1 MKSCLNF
8 APLAALVFVF
18 CFSLHAAGQGPT
30 VDLDDVSLYAGC
42 TLTFGSFTS
51 VQGGTTVVTGSVFG
65 SLDVDSI
72 FAGGSLESNGFDST
86 RGEVFFNGDI
96 MGFGGPGSIIDGP
109 VTSAAG
115 SIEIGSSTTVNGD
128 VTAGGDVVQDF
139 SFGTINGDVLAG
151 GNVEIDGTVNG
162 NVTHGGLLTLGTFA
176 TVTGNTSSRAPV
188 RFDQFEAP
196 ALNPSSALQGGANDI
211 NLETFEDI
219 TLSPGTYGS
228 LNFASSNTVSLT
240 AGTYIFDAIVSD
252 FSLNELALDTSGG
265 EIFIYIDDSDVSLN
279 LIQSINGVRLF
290 AGGAPDVLESN
301 NVTLEVAGS
310 LNLESDF
317 FGTLLVPDGSLSLG
331 GDLTGRAFVR
341 LDVDLSADIVTV
353 NFQLGDADQNDEV
366 NFFDITAFISI
377 LQAGD
382 FLEEADL
389 NRDGVCDFFDIS
401 PFINALSSSSQ

>member
-1 MKSCLNF
+1 M
-8 APLAALVFVF
+8 
-18 CFSLHAAGQGPT
+18 
-30 VDLDDVSLYAGC
+30 
-42 TLTFGSFTS
+42 
-51 VQGGTTVVTGSVFG
+51 
-65 SLDVDSI
+65 
-72 FAGGSLESNGFDST
+72 
-86 RGEVFFNGDI
+86 
-96 MGFGGPGSIIDGP
+96 
-109 VTSAAG
+109 
-115 SIEIGSSTTVNGD
+115 
-128 VTAGGDVVQDF
+128 
-139 SFGTINGDVLAG
+139 
-151 GNVEIDGTVNG
+151 
-162 NVTHGGLLTLGTFA
+162 
-176 TVTGNTSSRAPV
+176 
-188 RFDQFEAP
+188 
-196 ALNPSSALQGGANDI
+196 
-211 NLETFEDI
+211 
-219 TLSPGTYGS
+219 
-228 LNFASSNTVSLT
+228 
-240 AGTYIFDAIVSD
+240 
-252 FSLNELALDTSGG
+252 DTSGG

-331 GDLTGRAFVR
+331 GDLTGRAFVG

-401 PFINALSSSSQ
+401 PFVDALSSSSQ